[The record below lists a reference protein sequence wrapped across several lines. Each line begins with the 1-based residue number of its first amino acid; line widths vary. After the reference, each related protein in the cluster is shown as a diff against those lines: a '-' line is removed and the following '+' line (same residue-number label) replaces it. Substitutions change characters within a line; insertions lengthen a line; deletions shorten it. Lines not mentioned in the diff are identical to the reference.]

1 MPKNLGPCNVLN
13 CEAKDV
19 LFRRFT
25 KYGLSNAI
33 GDSTYNDYNY
43 LQINDQLCPQHY
55 LLIVQSKRNPL
66 NQKRKSRDFENDNLI
81 EDNLIT
87 NDDIIEVEEE
97 FGDED
102 SDISDDEG
110 ENEDDTNNDGNRI
123 DEYLNLASEE
133 LC

>member
-25 KYGLSNAI
+25 EHGLSNAI
-33 GDSTYNDYNY
+33 RDSTYNDYNY

-87 NDDIIEVEEE
+87 NDDIIE
-97 FGDED
+97 DNLIANDDIIED
-102 SDISDDEG
+102 SDI
-110 ENEDDTNNDGNRI
+110 TF
-123 DEYLNLASEE
+123 
-133 LC
+133 